1 MKKFVLVLF
10 QVLGLVL
17 NAILIFGLL
26 IVGMDLINRNKENGQ
41 KTSDNDE
48 RCS

>member
-10 QVLGLVL
+10 QVLGFVL

-26 IVGMDLINRNKENGQ
+26 IVGMDLINRNKENRQ
-41 KTSDNDE
+41 KTSDNNE
-48 RCS
+48 HCS